1 MIVVTGARVLT
12 TEGWKEW
19 DVSID
24 DGVVAELGHSIPQP
38 ADAIHVDGS
47 GMVLGPGFVDLHT
60 HLREPGQVWKEDM
73 VSATT
78 GAARGGFT
86 AVMAMPNTL
95 PPTDSG
101 DSVRWLRR
109 RAIEA
114 AVVDVG
120 ISGALSRGRSGE
132 LMSHLDEMYDE
143 GVRMFT
149 DDGDALMDGGLLR
162 RIMIYLSDR
171 PDAVIAQHAEDPA
184 IAAGG
189 HIHEGR
195 RSQTLGFVGLP
206 SSAEV
211 TVIARDL
218 ALAAEVGTHYHVQH
232 ISAAA
237 SVGLVRQA
245 KGAGVKVTAEVTP
258 HHLQLCEDDMVDL
271 DTNMKMYPPLRSRA
285 DREALVEGLRDGT
298 VDAVATDHAP
308 HADSEKDVP
317 FEDAPRGVIGLETA
331 FPATLAALDGDLDIL
346 FDRMSVRPA
355 QIGGFAGHGRP
366 LEKGSAAN
374 LVLVDPSAEWVAEGF
389 ASRSNNSPFLG
400 QELNGKVVAT
410 IVDGGLIYGD
420 AS

>member
-1 MIVVTGARVLT
+1 MIVITGARVLS
-12 TEGWKEW
+12 TEGWKEC
-19 DVSID
+19 DVSIEH
-24 DGVVAELGHSIPQP
+24 GVVKGMGRSVPRKE
-38 ADAIHVDGS
+38 DAIQVDGS

-60 HLREPGQVWKEDM
+60 HLREPGEVWKEDM
-73 VSATT
+73 VSATA
-78 GAARGGFT
+78 GAGRGGFT
-86 AVMAMPNTL
+86 AIMAMPNTN

-109 RAIEA
+109 RAMEVA
-114 AVVDVG
+114 AVDVG
-120 ISGALSRGRSGE
+120 ISGALSLGRSGE
-132 LMSHLDEMYDE
+132 FMSHLDEMYEE

-162 RIMIYLSDR
+162 RIMKYLSDR
-171 PDAVIAQHAEDPA
+171 PDVVVAQHAEDPA
-184 IAAGG
+184 IAANG
-189 HIHEGR
+189 HLHEGR
-195 RSQTLGFVGLP
+195 RSQTLGLVGLP

-218 ALAAEVGTHYHVQH
+218 ALADEIGTHYHVQH

-237 SVGLVRQA
+237 SVELVRQA

-258 HHLQLCEDDMVDL
+258 HHLQLCEDDVVDL

-298 VDAVATDHAP
+298 IDAVATDHAP

-331 FPATLAALDGDLDIL
+331 FPATLAALDGDLDL
-346 FDRMSVRPA
+346 VFDRMSVMPA
-355 QIGGFAGHGRP
+355 QIGGFARHGHP
-366 LEKGSAAN
+366 LEEGSAAN
-374 LVLVDPSAEWVAEGF
+374 LVLVDPSAEWVAGGF
-389 ASRSNNSPFLG
+389 ASPSNNSPFLG
-400 QELNGKVVAT
+400 RELKGRVVAT